1 MILGLSNYNTS
12 IDKGKIVGGNR
23 MKKDFITNIKS
34 SYNLLTKAE
43 KKVADFILSNP
54 KAVLFMSISDLA
66 EACKVGDTSVF
77 RFCKTMDLKGYQ
89 EFKMV
94 LSLSINEGQDGM
106 DQFTGNNI
114 SMDDTFG
121 ELAKKVL
128 NTNINAL
135 METYSLIREDE
146 MDRAINMLHEARI
159 IYFFGVGASM
169 LTAMKAMNKFL
180 RIENKVFCIQD
191 THMQSMVAS
200 TMTSEDVAVLFSYS
214 GATKD
219 TIHVA
224 QIAKKA
230 GAKILCVTRFIKSP
244 LSTYSDITLLS
255 GANEGPLQGG
265 STSAEISQLFLVDLL
280 YMEYYRRYFEHC
292 SVNNEKTSSSV
303 LEKLC

>member
-1 MILGLSNYNTS
+1 
-12 IDKGKIVGGNR
+12 

-34 SYNLLTKAE
+34 SYNQLTKAE

-54 KAVLFMSISDLA
+54 KAVLFMSITDLA
-66 EACKVGDTSVF
+66 EACEVGDTSVF

-94 LSLSINEGQDGM
+94 LSLSINDGQDGM

-135 METYSLIREDE
+135 METYSLIQEAD
-146 MDRAINMLHEARI
+146 MDRAISMLHEARM

-180 RIENKVFCIQD
+180 RIENKVFCFQD
-191 THMQSMVAS
+191 SHMQSMIAS

-224 QIAKKA
+224 QVAKKA

-244 LSTYSDITLLS
+244 LSSYSDITLLS

-265 STSAEISQLFLVDLL
+265 STSAEISQLFLVELL
-280 YMEYYRRYFEHC
+280 YIEYYRRYFEHC

>member
-1 MILGLSNYNTS
+1 
-12 IDKGKIVGGNR
+12 
-23 MKKDFITNIKS
+23 MKRDLITNIKS
-34 SYNLLTKAE
+34 FYNQLTKAE

-54 KAVLFMSISDLA
+54 KAVLFMSITDLA
-66 EACKVGDTSVF
+66 EACEVGDTSVF

-94 LSLSINEGQDGM
+94 LSLSINEGQEEM
-106 DQFTGNNI
+106 DQYTGNNI
-114 SMDDTFG
+114 SMNDSFG

-135 METYSLIREDE
+135 TETYSLINEEDV
-146 MDRAINMLHEARI
+146 DKAIKMLHEARM

-191 THMQSMVAS
+191 SHMQSMIAA

-224 QIAKKA
+224 QLAKKA
-230 GAKILCVTRFIKSP
+230 GAKIICVTRFIKSP
-244 LSTYSDITLLS
+244 LSTFADITLLS

-280 YMEYYRRYFEHC
+280 YTEYYRRYFEHC
-292 SVNNEKTSSSV
+292 SANNEKTSASV

>member
-1 MILGLSNYNTS
+1 
-12 IDKGKIVGGNR
+12 
-23 MKKDFITNIKS
+23 MKEDFIAKIKS

-43 KKVADFILSNP
+43 KKVADYILSNP
-54 KAVLFMSISDLA
+54 KAVLFMSITDLA

-114 SMDDTFG
+114 TMDDSFG

-135 METYSLIREDE
+135 TETYSLIREDD
-146 MDRAINMLHEARI
+146 MDRAIHMLHEARM

-191 THMQSMVAS
+191 SHMQSMVAS
-200 TMTSEDVAVLFSYS
+200 TMTEKDVAVLFSYS

-230 GAKILCVTRFIKSP
+230 GAKIICITRFIKSP
-244 LSTYSDITLLS
+244 LTIFADITLLS

-265 STSAEISQLFLVDLL
+265 STSAEISQLFLVDIL

-292 SVNNEKTSSSV
+292 SENNEKTSASV

>member
-1 MILGLSNYNTS
+1 MQG
-12 IDKGKIVGGNR
+12 
-23 MKKDFITNIKS
+23 DFITRIRS
-34 SYNLLTKAE
+34 SYNQLTKAE
-43 KKVADFILSNP
+43 KKVADYVLSNP
-54 KAVLFMSISDLA
+54 KDVLFMSITDLA
-66 EACKVGDTSVF
+66 EACEVGDTSVF
-77 RFCKTMDLKGYQ
+77 RFCKTMELKGYQ
-89 EFKMV
+89 EFKMM
-94 LSLSINEGQDGM
+94 LSLGISEGQEEL

-114 SMDDTFG
+114 SLDDSFG

-135 METYSLIREDE
+135 TETYSLIREEDFNQ
-146 MDRAINMLHEARI
+146 AIDMLHEARRI
-159 IYFFGVGASM
+159 FFFGVGASM

-191 THMQSMVAS
+191 THMQAMAAA
-200 TMTSEDVAVLFSYS
+200 TMSGEDVAVMFSYS

-224 QIAKKA
+224 DVAKKA
-230 GAKILCVTRFIKSP
+230 GAKIICVTRFVKSP
-244 LSTYSDITLLS
+244 LRAHADIVLLS

-280 YMEYYRRYFEHC
+280 YMEYYRRYFDRC
-292 SVNNEKTSSSV
+292 SRNNEKTSASV

>member
-1 MILGLSNYNTS
+1 
-12 IDKGKIVGGNR
+12 

-34 SYNLLTKAE
+34 SYNQLTKAE

-54 KAVLFMSISDLA
+54 KAVLFMSITDLA

-94 LSLSINEGQDGM
+94 LSLSINEGREGM

-114 SMDDTFG
+114 SMDDTFS
-121 ELAKKVL
+121 ELSKKVL

-135 METYSLIREDE
+135 METFSLIREEDV
-146 MDRAINMLHEARI
+146 DRAINMLHEARM

-191 THMQSMVAS
+191 SHMQAMLAS
-200 TMTSEDVAVLFSYS
+200 TLTSEDVAVLFSYS

-230 GAKILCVTRFIKSP
+230 EAKIICITRFIKSP
-244 LSTYSDITLLS
+244 LSSYSDITLLS

-280 YMEYYRRYFEHC
+280 YTEYYRRYFEQC
-292 SVNNEKTSSSV
+292 SINNEKTSSSV
-303 LEKLC
+303 LEKLY

>member
-1 MILGLSNYNTS
+1 
-12 IDKGKIVGGNR
+12 